1 MFKQLIAKIARTV
14 YGMPFVGIRVRGIVE
29 KFLGQRNYQ
38 DRAYWNESLKGW
50 ASSYLGGTLAIDLR
64 NSMTVLLAKQV
75 APAAKS
81 VLDLGCAGGTLAL
94 CLGPEF
100 DTYCGVDI
108 SDVAIAN
115 AMELLDG
122 PGGNPAITHQ
132 LEVSTVQDFQ
142 PSRQFDVI
150 IFNEVMYYLPLA
162 QIADAARRYSR
173 YLSPDGVILVS
184 LKDQQQCRCVLT
196 VLLQE
201 LEFLH
206 GIVYQ
211 QVCGRPD
218 WKIAFSREAPGFLI
232 NAFKTKKN

>member
-1 MFKQLIAKIARTV
+1 MFKPLLSRIVGTLYA
-14 YGMPFVGIRVRGIVE
+14 MPFVGVRVRGLVE
-29 KFLGQRNYQ
+29 SFRGERNYQ
-38 DRAYWNESLKGW
+38 NRTYWNESLQGW
-50 ASSYLGGTLAIDLR
+50 AASYLGGTLAIDLR

-94 CLGPEF
+94 CLGSEY

-115 AMELLDG
+115 ATELLDG
-122 PGGNPAITHQ
+122 PGGNPAISHQ
-132 LEVSTVQDFQ
+132 LAVSTVQDFQ
-142 PSRQFDVI
+142 PPRLFDVI
-150 IFNEVMYYLPLA
+150 IFNEVMYYLPLT
-162 QIADAARRYSR
+162 QIADAVRRYSG
-173 YLSPDGVILVS
+173 YLTADGVILIS

-196 VLLQE
+196 VVLKE

-211 QVCGRPD
+211 QVTGRPD
-218 WKIAFSREAPGFLI
+218 WKIVYSREAPGFLV
-232 NAFKTKKN
+232 NAFKPKKN

>member
-1 MFKQLIAKIARTV
+1 MFKQLTSRIMGPLYA
-14 YGMPFVGIRVRGIVE
+14 MPIVGIRVRCLVE
-29 KFLGQRNYQ
+29 SLRGPRDYQ

-94 CLGPEF
+94 CLGPEY

-115 AMELLDG
+115 AAELFDG
-122 PGGNPAITHQ
+122 PGGNTAITHQ

-150 IFNEVMYYLPLA
+150 IFNEVMYYLPLP
-162 QIADAARRYSR
+162 QIAEAVRRYSR
-173 YLSPDGVILVS
+173 HLSTDGVILVS
-184 LKDQQQCRCVLT
+184 LKDHPQCRCVLT
-196 VLLQE
+196 VLQRE

-211 QVCGRPD
+211 QVTARPD
-218 WKIAFSREAPGFLI
+218 WKIVFNREAPGFLV
-232 NAFKTKKN
+232 NAFRMKQ